1 MSKEASGS
9 LITNIRWVERFAVV
23 DVAGEIDLAH
33 SNRFQSDLDNILA
46 DKPERLI
53 LNLADVSYMDSSGIA
68 SLVKMLSRIKVM
80 GASLHLVGMNDRVRS
95 LIEITRLDQVFE
107 IHSTCDE
114 ALES

>member
-1 MSKEASGS
+1 MSKDTARS
-9 LITNIRWVERFAVV
+9 LITNIRWVGKFAVV

-33 SNRFQSDLDNILA
+33 SNRFQSDLDGILV

-53 LNLADVSYMDSSGIA
+53 LDLTNVSYMDSSGIA
-68 SLVKMLSRIKVM
+68 SLVKMLSRVKVL
-80 GASLHLVGMNDRVRS
+80 GASLHLVGMNARVRS

-107 IHSTCDE
+107 IHNTCEE